1 MILVFQWPPYVSL
14 KILFIE
20 IMIHWMFLLLCFI
33 EKYSSLKNLS
43 FNTLHWIFS
52 LKNMFDWIFHFLIC
66 FIESL
71 FFIIMIDWNFSK
83 WILNSL
89 FEWVYPLWFCSCIF
103 KLEDWVYQCVFTNTC
118 SCLFKLE
125 DWVYQCVFTNT
136 YFNYRIGLRKYIF
149 TQDTLPWLIS
159 IVVEVSFN
167 GGFQLYLS
175 SLMHIQTSILRQFH
189 NFLESTYFTNDFLN

>member
-1 MILVFQWPPYVSL
+1 MEDQKNGGSNFFWKNGGVEMEDRKNWGEETDDRKNGGWGWRCTAENPMKTHPQVLRKPYVSL

-20 IMIHWMFLLLCFI
+20 IMIHRMFLLLCFI

-43 FNTLHWIFS
+43 FNTLHWIFW

-83 WILNSL
+83 LILNSL

-103 KLEDWVYQCVFTNTC
+103 KLEDWVYQCVFCAALWRGPN
-118 SCLFKLE
+118 
-125 DWVYQCVFTNT
+125 
-136 YFNYRIGLRKYIF
+136 LRF
-149 TQDTLPWLIS
+149 
-159 IVVEVSFN
+159 
-167 GGFQLYLS
+167 
-175 SLMHIQTSILRQFH
+175 
-189 NFLESTYFTNDFLN
+189 